1 MRHHFDPL
9 YVNDPMKNLVAL
21 HLLVLSIVSVSAQDV
36 TIRGKVLD
44 AGDASPLQSATVR
57 FVSTKDST
65 VTRGSYTERD
75 GSFKIKDMPVGS
87 WRMTITFVGY
97 AKLESMQ
104 FIRESR
110 SDLGTFRLNRDT
122 VMNRAIEVQATAVRM
137 EVKGDTMDYNAQ
149 AFKTNPNAT
158 AEDLVKKMPGIT
170 VENGT
175 VRAQGEEVRR
185 VTVDGREFFGDDAQ
199 ATLRNL
205 PADMVDRVQVFDRG
219 SDLSM
224 FSGFDDGNTSKQMNL
239 VTRKDR
245 RNGSFGRIY
254 AGYGTEDRY
263 NAGGTINDFRGMQRI
278 TFLGMSN
285 NINQQNFAFQ
295 DILGMSG
302 GGGGMGGGMG
312 RMMQRYMSGGGAQMM
327 QRMGGG
333 GGGGGPF
340 SSFSNFMVGQQGGIT
355 TTNAIGANYSDMWGD
370 RTNVSSSYFFNYG
383 DNNRNTTLDRTYIAA
398 QNAGQLYNQQDT
410 ALSINRSHRFNM
422 RIESYIDSA
431 NVISVS
437 PRVSLQASNANSFV
451 DGLTSLNQLPLNTTT
466 TDNLSSSTGYSASV
480 GTTYRRLI
488 SKNGRSIAA
497 TLNLDRSDRTSD
509 GSLASTNRFSFGADT
524 ALRFDQRSTGANDGT
539 SVGGQIAYTEPI
551 GERDMI
557 QLTYEPSFS
566 RNGSNKTTNTIDTAT
581 GNFTVIDSLLSNTFT
596 NDYQTHRLGALYRW
610 RMENTIVTLGGNYQ
624 YALLTGDQTFPQT
637 SAVERTF
644 TNFLPTLLVQHKWS
658 ASTNIRFFYRTSTN
672 APSISQLQNVVNN
685 ANPLQ
690 LSVGNPNLAQ
700 EYTHN
705 VSARF
710 VKADWLVGKTMF
722 AVANV
727 SYTSNYIGNSSQIVV
742 RDTVLQA
749 TQPIRLGPGAQISR
763 PVNLEGNWNVRSFFT
778 YGFPIWGMNLNTN
791 AALLYSRTPGLINTQ
806 TNYANSTTGSLGF
819 FLSSS
824 ASEDLDVSFNYNGS
838 YTWVKN
844 TLQTSA
850 DNNYF
855 THLAGTRIIWNIDA
869 IACSTEVNQT
879 LYTGLGT
886 GFDRTF
892 TVWNAGIGY
901 RFLENRAA
909 EIRLS
914 INDILNQN
922 DAINRSINDVTI
934 EDSRTNA
941 LRRYAQFTFSYDLKA
956 FGQQG
961 TTAPGRH

>member
-1 MRHHFDPL
+1 M
-9 YVNDPMKNLVAL
+9 VMMKFLVAL
-21 HLLVLSIVSVSAQDV
+21 HLTVTAVLTMTAQDV

-44 AGDASPLQSATVR
+44 AGDASPLPSATVR
-57 FVSTKDST
+57 LVSVKDSS
-65 VTRGSYTERD
+65 VVRGSYTERD
-75 GSFKIKDMPVGS
+75 GSFKINNVPVGA
-87 WRMTITFVGY
+87 WKMTISYIGYRKMESTQFV
-97 AKLESMQ
+97 
-104 FIRESR
+104 RESR
-110 SDLGTFRLNRDT
+110 PDLGVFRLGRDT
-122 VMNRAIEVQATAVRM
+122 VSGKTVDVEATAVRM

-170 VENGT
+170 VENGA

-245 RNGSFGRIY
+245 RNGAFGRVY

-263 NAGGTINDFRGMQRI
+263 GVGGTINDFRGMQRI
-278 TFLGMSN
+278 TVLGLSN

-295 DILGMSG
+295 DILGMSGG

-333 GGGGGPF
+333 GGGGPF
-340 SSFSNFMVGQQGGIT
+340 SSFSNFFVGQQGGIT
-355 TTNAIGANYSDMWGD
+355 ATNALGMNYSDMWGD
-370 RTNVSSSYFFNYG
+370 RTNVSSSYFFNYA
-383 DNNRNTTLDRTYIAA
+383 DNDRTSTLDRTFVAA

-410 ALSINRSHRFNM
+410 SLSINRNHRFNM
-422 RIESYIDSA
+422 RIESVLDSA
-431 NVISVS
+431 NVLVIS
-437 PRVSLQASNANSFV
+437 PRVSLQASNANSLV
-451 DGLTSLNQLPLNTTT
+451 TGLTSLRGQDLNATL
-466 TDNLSSSTGYSASV
+466 TDNATTSGGYSASIS
-480 GTTYRRLI
+480 TTYRRLL
-488 SKNGRSIAA
+488 SKSGRSFAA
-497 TLNLDRSDRTSD
+497 TLNVDRNDRWND
-509 GSLASTNRFSFGADT
+509 GALASANQFFIGLDSTI
-524 ALRFDQRSTGANDGT
+524 RFDQRSDGT
-539 SVGGQIAYTEPI
+539 SDGTTIGGQLAYTEPI

-557 QLTYEPSFS
+557 QLTYEPSISSNASDRTTRTRDTTTGEFS
-566 RNGSNKTTNTIDTAT
+566 RT
-581 GNFTVIDSLLSNTFT
+581 DSLLSNTFR
-596 NDYQTHRLGALYRW
+596 NDYQTHRIGGLYRW
-610 RMENTIVTLGGNYQ
+610 RMENTIVTFGGNYQ
-624 YALLTGDQTFPQT
+624 YAVLTGDQSFPLVT
-637 SAVERTF
+637 AVERTF
-644 TNFLPTLLVQHKWS
+644 GNFLPTLLVQHKWS
-658 ASTNIRFFYRTSTN
+658 ASTNIRMFYRTSTN

-685 ANPLQ
+685 SNPLQ
-690 LSVGNPNLAQ
+690 LSIGNPNLVQ
-700 EYTHN
+700 EYTHSVN
-705 VSARF
+705 ARF

-727 SYTSNYIGNSSQIVV
+727 SYTSNYIGNSSQIVL
-742 RDTVLQA
+742 RDTTIGDV
-749 TQPIRLGPGAQISR
+749 QPITLGPGGQISR
-763 PVNLEGNWNVRSFFT
+763 PVNLDGNWNVRSFFT

-791 AALLYSRTPGLINTQ
+791 AALLYSRTPGLINAQ

-824 ASEDLDVSFNYNGS
+824 SSEDLDLSFNYNGS
-838 YTWVKN
+838 YTWVAN

-850 DNNYF
+850 DDNYF
-855 THLAGTRIIWNIDA
+855 THLAGLRVIWNIGA
-869 IACSTEVNQT
+869 LACSTDVNQT
-879 LYTGLGT
+879 LYSGLGT
-886 GFDRTF
+886 GFNRTF

-909 EIRLS
+909 ELRLTV
-914 INDILNQN
+914 NDILNQN

-941 LRRYAQFTFSYDLKA
+941 LRRYAQLTFSYDLKSFA
-956 FGQQG
+956 PQG
-961 TTAPGRH
+961 GGPGRSPMGR

>member
-1 MRHHFDPL
+1 MNISVL
-9 YVNDPMKNLVAL
+9 L
-21 HLLVLSIVSVSAQDV
+21 HLIAMATVSVMAQNV
-36 TIRGKVLD
+36 SIRGKVVSAD
-44 AGDASPLQSATVR
+44 DASPLPSATVR
-57 FVSTKDST
+57 FVSIKDST
-65 VTRGSYTERD
+65 MVRGSYTERD
-75 GSFKIKDMPVGS
+75 GSFSVKDLTVGP
-87 WRMTITFVGY
+87 WKMTISYVGY
-97 AKLESMQ
+97 QKLESTQ
-104 FIRESR
+104 FLRDSR
-110 SDLGTFRLNRDT
+110 PDIGVFRLKKDT
-122 VMNRAIEVQATAVRM
+122 ISGKAVEVEAMAVRM

-245 RNGSFGRIY
+245 RNGSFGRVY
-254 AGYGTEDRY
+254 AGAGTEDRY
-263 NAGGTINDFRGMQRI
+263 GVGGTINDFRGMQRI
-278 TFLGMSN
+278 SVLGMSN

-302 GGGGMGGGMG
+302 GGGGMSGGMG
-312 RMMQRYMSGGGAQMM
+312 RMMQRYMSGGGSQMM
-327 QRMGGG
+327 QRMSGGG

-355 TTNAIGANYSDMWGD
+355 ATNALGANYSDMWGD
-370 RTNVSSSYFFNYG
+370 NTNVSSSYFFNYG
-383 DNNRNTTLDRTYIAA
+383 DNDRTSTLDRTFVAA
-398 QNAGQLYNQQDT
+398 QNAGQQYSQLDT
-410 ALSINRSHRFNM
+410 SKSINRNHRFNM
-422 RIESYIDSA
+422 RIESYLDSA
-431 NVISVS
+431 NVLVVS
-437 PRVSLQASNANSFV
+437 PRVSVQASNANSLV
-451 DGLTSLNQLPLNTTT
+451 TGLTSLRDQDLNSTLTENATT
-466 TDNLSSSTGYSASV
+466 SGGYSASV
-480 GTTYRRLI
+480 STTYRRLLT
-488 SKNGRSIAA
+488 KNGRSLAA
-497 TLNLDRSDRTSD
+497 TLNVDRNDRWND
-509 GSLASTNRFSFGADT
+509 GALASTNQFFIGLDST
-524 ALRFDQRSTGANDGT
+524 IRFDQRSDGASDGT
-539 SVGGQIAYTEPI
+539 TVGGQLAYTEPI

-566 RNGSNKTTNTIDTAT
+566 TNASDRTTRSLDSAT
-581 GNFTVIDSLLSNTFT
+581 GEFTRTDSLLSNTFR
-596 NDYQTHRLGALYRW
+596 NDYQTHRLGALYRL

-624 YALLTGDQTFPQT
+624 HAVLTGDQSFPLVT
-637 SAVERTF
+637 AVERTF
-644 TNFLPTLLVQHKWS
+644 GNFLPTLLVQHKWS
-658 ASTNIRFFYRTSTN
+658 ASTNIRFFYRASTN

-685 ANPLQ
+685 SNPLQ
-690 LSVGNPNLAQ
+690 LSVGNPNLLQ
-700 EYTHN
+700 EYTHSVN
-705 VSARF
+705 ARF
-710 VKADWLVGKTMF
+710 VKADWLVGRTMF

-727 SYTSNYIGNSSQIVV
+727 SYTSNYIGNSSQIVL
-742 RDTVLQA
+742 RDT
-749 TQPIRLGPGAQISR
+749 PIGDVQQITLGPGGQISR
-763 PVNLEGNWNVRSFFT
+763 PVNLEGYWNVRSFFT

-824 ASEDLDVSFNYNGS
+824 SSEDLDLSFNYNGS
-838 YTWVKN
+838 YTWVAN

-850 DNNYF
+850 DDNYF
-855 THLAGTRIIWNIDA
+855 THLAGLRLIWNIGA
-869 IACSTEVNQT
+869 LACSTDVNQT
-879 LYTGLGT
+879 LFSGLGT
-886 GFDRTF
+886 GFNRTF

-914 INDILNQN
+914 VNDILNQN
-922 DAINRSINDVTI
+922 DAINRSINDITI

-941 LRRYAQFTFSYDLKA
+941 LRRYAQLTFSYDLKA
-956 FGQQG
+956 FQ
-961 TTAPGRH
+961 PKK

>member
-1 MRHHFDPL
+1 
-9 YVNDPMKNLVAL
+9 MKYLVAL
-21 HLLVLSIVSVSAQDV
+21 HLLLFTMLSLSAQDV
-36 TIRGKVLD
+36 TVRGKVLD
-44 AGDASPLQSATVR
+44 ATDALPLTGATIRMV
-57 FVSTKDST
+57 FAKDTT
-65 VTRGSYTERD
+65 VIRGSYTERD
-75 GSFKIKDMPVGS
+75 GSFKIKDLPAGA
-87 WRMTITFVGY
+87 WKTTITYVGFR
-97 AKLESMQ
+97 KLESMQ
-104 FIRESR
+104 FVRESR
-110 SDLGTFRLNRDT
+110 PDLGSFRLQRDT
-122 VMNRAIEVQATAVRM
+122 LAGKGVEVEATAVRM

-175 VRAQGEEVRR
+175 VKAQGEEVRR

-245 RNGSFGRIY
+245 RNGSFGRLY
-254 AGYGTEDRY
+254 AGGGTQDRY
-263 NAGGTINDFRGMQRI
+263 GVGGTINDFRGMQRI
-278 TFLGMSN
+278 SVLGMSN

-302 GGGGMGGGMG
+302 GGGMSGGMG

-355 TTNAIGANYSDMWGD
+355 ATNALGANYSDMWGD
-370 RTNVSSSYFFNYG
+370 NTNVSSSYFFNYG
-383 DNNRNTTLDRTYIAA
+383 DNDRTSTLDRTFVAA
-398 QNAGQLYNQQDT
+398 QNAGQLYAQQDT

-422 RIESYIDSA
+422 RIESYLDSA
-431 NVISVS
+431 NVIAVS
-437 PRVSLQASNANSFV
+437 PRVSVQASNSNSLV
-451 DGLTSLNQLPLNTTT
+451 SGLTSFLGQGLNSTM
-466 TDNLSSSTGYSASV
+466 TDNDATSNGYSASV
-480 GTTYRRLI
+480 STTYRRLI
-488 SKNGRSIAA
+488 SKNGRSLAV
-497 TLNLDRSDRTSD
+497 TLNVDRNDRRND
-509 GSLASTNRFSFGADT
+509 GSLASTNRFFFGADS
-524 ALRFDQRSTGANDGT
+524 AVRFDQRSDGT
-539 SVGGQIAYTEPI
+539 SDGTTLGGQIAYTEPVD
-551 GERDMI
+551 ERDML
-557 QLTYEPSFS
+557 QFSYEPSLS
-566 RNGSNKTTNTIDTAT
+566 MNGSRRTTNVLDSAT
-581 GNFTVIDSLLSNTFT
+581 GSFSVVDSLLSNTFA

-610 RMENTIVTLGGNYQ
+610 RMENTIITFGGNYQ
-624 YALLTGDQTFPQT
+624 YALLTGDQTFPLQ
-637 SAVERTF
+637 SSVERSF
-644 TNFLPTLLVQHKWS
+644 QNFLPSILFQHKWS
-658 ASTNIRFFYRTSTN
+658 ASTNIRLFYRTSTN

-685 ANPLQ
+685 SNPLQ

-705 VSARF
+705 INARF
-710 VKADWLVGKTMF
+710 VKADWLVGKTLF

-727 SYTSNYIGNSSQIVV
+727 SYTSNFIGNSSQIVL

-749 TQPIRLGPGAQISR
+749 AQPIRLGPGAQITR
-763 PVNLEGNWNVRSFFT
+763 PVNLEGNWNVRGFFT

-791 AALLYSRTPGLINTQ
+791 AALLFSRTPGLINTQ

-824 ASEDLDVSFNYNGS
+824 SSEDLDVSVNYNGA
-838 YTWVKN
+838 YTWVAN

-855 THLAGTRIIWNIDA
+855 THLAGLRVIWNIGA
-869 IACSTEVNQT
+869 LACSTDVNQT
-879 LYTGLGT
+879 LYTGLGS
-886 GFDRTF
+886 GFNSTF

-901 RFLENRAA
+901 RFFENRVA

-914 INDILNQN
+914 VNDILNQN
-922 DAINRSINDVTI
+922 DAINRSVNDVTI

-941 LRRYAQFTFSYDLKA
+941 LRRYAQLTFSYDLKA
-956 FGQQG
+956 FGQQ
-961 TTAPGRH
+961 ADRPGRR

>member
-1 MRHHFDPL
+1 
-9 YVNDPMKNLVAL
+9 MKL
-21 HLLVLSIVSVSAQDV
+21 LLVLHLVVFSTLAMAAQQFTV
-36 TIRGKVLD
+36 RGKVID
-44 AGDASPLQSATVR
+44 GADASPLAGATVR
-57 FVSTKDST
+57 LAFVKDTS
-65 VTRGSYTERD
+65 VIRGSYTDID
-75 GSFKIKDMPVGS
+75 GTFRVKDLQPGA
-87 WRMTITFVGY
+87 WKMTITNIGFRR
-97 AKLESMQ
+97 LESTQ
-104 FIRESR
+104 FVRESR
-110 SDLGTFRLNRDT
+110 LDLGVFRLQRDT
-122 VMNRAIEVQATAVRM
+122 LQGKGVEVEATAVRM

-170 VENGT
+170 VESGT

-245 RNGSFGRIY
+245 RNGSFGRMY
-254 AGYGTEDRY
+254 AGGGTQDRY
-263 NAGGTINDFRGMQRI
+263 GVGGTMNDFRGMQRI
-278 TFLGMSN
+278 TVLGMSN

-295 DILGMSG
+295 DILGMS

-333 GGGGGPF
+333 GGAGGGPF

-355 TTNAIGANYSDMWGD
+355 ATNALGANYSDMWGD
-370 RTNVSSSYFFNYG
+370 NTNVSSSYFFNYG
-383 DNNRNTTLDRTYIAA
+383 DNDRTSTLDRTFVAA
-398 QNAGQLYNQQDT
+398 QNAGQLYAQQDT

-422 RIESYIDSA
+422 RIESNLDSA
-431 NVISVS
+431 NVLSVS
-437 PRVSLQASNANSFV
+437 PRVSVQASNSNSLV
-451 DGLTSLNQLPLNTTT
+451 SGLTSFLGQNLNSTL
-466 TDNLSSSTGYSASV
+466 TDNIATNNGYSASV
-480 GTTYRRLI
+480 ATTYRRLI
-488 SKNGRSIAA
+488 SKNGRSLAVS
-497 TLNLDRSDRTSD
+497 LNVDRNDRQND
-509 GSLASTNRFSFGADT
+509 GSLASTNRFFFGADS
-524 ALRFDQRSTGANDGT
+524 AIRFDQRSDGT
-539 SVGGQIAYTEPI
+539 SDGTTVGGQIAYTEPM
-551 GERDMI
+551 GERDMVQI
-557 QLTYEPSFS
+557 SYEPSFS
-566 RNGSNKTTNTIDTAT
+566 MNGSRRTTNVLDSTSGTFSVVDT
-581 GNFTVIDSLLSNTFT
+581 LLSNTFA

-610 RMENTIVTLGGNYQ
+610 RMENTIITFGGSYQ
-624 YALLTGDQTFPQT
+624 YALLSGDQTFPLQ
-637 SAVERTF
+637 SSVERTF
-644 TNFLPTLLVQHKWS
+644 QNFLPSILLQHKWT
-658 ASTNIRFFYRTSTN
+658 ATTNIRLFYRTSTN

-685 ANPLQ
+685 QNPLQ
-690 LSVGNPNLAQ
+690 LTVGNPDLAQ

-710 VKADWLVGKTMF
+710 VKADWLVGRTLF

-727 SYTSNYIGNSSQIVV
+727 SYTSNFIGNSSQIVL
-742 RDTVLQA
+742 RDTILEA
-749 TQPIRLGPGAQISR
+749 AQPIRLGPGAQITR

-806 TNYANSTTGSLGF
+806 KNYANSTTGSLGF

-824 ASEDLDVSFNYNGS
+824 SSEDFDVSVNYNGS
-838 YTWVKN
+838 YTWVAN

-850 DNNYF
+850 DDNFF
-855 THLAGTRIIWNIDA
+855 THLAGLRVIWNVGA
-869 IACSTEVNQT
+869 LACSTDVNQT
-879 LYTGLGT
+879 LYTGLGS
-886 GFDRTF
+886 GFNRTF

-914 INDILNQN
+914 VNDILNQN
-922 DAINRSINDVTI
+922 DAINRSVNDVTI

-941 LRRYAQFTFSYDLKA
+941 LRRYAQLTFSYDLKA
-956 FGQQG
+956 FQ
-961 TTAPGRH
+961 PKR

>member
-1 MRHHFDPL
+1 
-9 YVNDPMKNLVAL
+9 MKHLVAL
-21 HLLVLSIVSVSAQDV
+21 HLLLFTMLPLSAQDV
-36 TIRGKVLD
+36 TVRGKTVD
-44 AGDASPLQSATVR
+44 AADASPLPGATIRMV
-57 FVSTKDST
+57 FAKDSSI
-65 VTRGSYTERD
+65 VRGSYTERD
-75 GSFKIKDMPVGS
+75 GSFKIKDLPAGA
-87 WRMTITFVGY
+87 WKMTITYVGY
-97 AKLESMQ
+97 RKLESMQ
-104 FIRESR
+104 FVREAR
-110 SDLGTFRLNRDT
+110 PDLGTFRLQRDT
-122 VMNRAIEVQATAVRM
+122 VAGKGVEVEATAVRM

-254 AGYGTEDRY
+254 AGGGTEDRY
-263 NAGGTINDFRGMQRI
+263 GVGGTINDFRGMQRI
-278 TFLGMSN
+278 TVLGMSN

-295 DILGMSG
+295 DILGMS

-333 GGGGGPF
+333 GGGPF

-355 TTNAIGANYSDMWGD
+355 ATNALGANYSDMWGD
-370 RTNVSSSYFFNYG
+370 NTNVSSSYFFNYG
-383 DNNRNTTLDRTYIAA
+383 DNDRTSTLDRTFVAA
-398 QNAGQLYNQQDT
+398 QNAGQLYAQQDT

-422 RIESYIDSA
+422 RIESYLDSA
-431 NVISVS
+431 NVLSVS
-437 PRVSLQASNANSFV
+437 PRVSVQASNSNSLV
-451 DGLTSLNQLPLNTTT
+451 SGLTSFLGQNLNSTL
-466 TDNLSSSTGYSASV
+466 TDNIATNNGYSASV
-480 GTTYRRLI
+480 ATTYRRLI
-488 SKNGRSIAA
+488 SKNGRSLAVS
-497 TLNLDRSDRTSD
+497 LNVDRNDRQND
-509 GSLASTNRFSFGADT
+509 GSLASTNRFFFGADS
-524 ALRFDQRSTGANDGT
+524 AIRFDQRSDGT
-539 SVGGQIAYTEPI
+539 SDGTTVGGQIAYTEPM
-551 GERDMI
+551 GERDMVQI
-557 QLTYEPSFS
+557 SYEPSFS
-566 RNGSNKTTNTIDTAT
+566 MNGSRRTTNVLDSTSGT
-581 GNFTVIDSLLSNTFT
+581 FSVVDSLLSNTFA

-610 RMENTIVTLGGNYQ
+610 RMENTIITFGGSYQ
-624 YALLTGDQTFPQT
+624 YALLSGDQTFPLQ
-637 SAVERTF
+637 SSVERSF
-644 TNFLPTLLVQHKWS
+644 QNFLPSILLQHKWS
-658 ASTNIRFFYRTSTN
+658 ASTNIRLFYRTSTN
-672 APSISQLQNVVNN
+672 APSISQLQNVLNN
-685 ANPLQ
+685 SNPLQ

-705 VSARF
+705 ISARF

-727 SYTSNYIGNSSQIVV
+727 SYTSNFIGNSSQIVL
-742 RDTVLQA
+742 RDTILEA
-749 TQPIRLGPGAQISR
+749 AQPIRLGPGAQITR

-806 TNYANSTTGSLGF
+806 KNYANSTTGSLGF

-824 ASEDLDVSFNYNGS
+824 SSEDLDVSVNYNGS
-838 YTWVKN
+838 YTWVAN

-850 DNNYF
+850 DDNFF
-855 THLAGTRIIWNIDA
+855 THLAGFRVIWNIGA
-869 IACSTEVNQT
+869 LACSTDVNQT

-886 GFDRTF
+886 GFNRTF

-914 INDILNQN
+914 VNDILNQN
-922 DAINRSINDVTI
+922 DAINRSVNDVTI

-941 LRRYAQFTFSYDLKA
+941 LRRYAQLTFSYDLKA
-956 FGQQG
+956 FQ
-961 TTAPGRH
+961 PKR